1 MERVSAA
8 PRAFVGHLRETAE
21 MIKIEHTVFALP
33 FAAIALVT
41 AAGRSWPAPRVWLWV
56 LVAMVAA
63 RTAAMTFNRLADHRI
78 DAANPR
84 TSGRALPA
92 GRLGRPFAWA
102 VTSLSVATLVLAAG
116 MLNRTCLL
124 LSPVAVAVLLGY
136 SFAKRFTTWS
146 HLWLGLSL
154 GMAPAGAWLAVT
166 GRLAPAPLVL
176 GAAVTLWVAGFDI
189 IYSLQDQ
196 AFDRANGL
204 FSAPA
209 RLGVGRALWLARGAH
224 LLALAG
230 FLVFAAAAGGGVLRA
245 AAVVAAAGL
254 LVWQHRLVA
263 PRDLSRVNA
272 AFFTTNGILSILM
285 CVLFVLAK
293 LTAGP

>member
-1 MERVSAA
+1 
-8 PRAFVGHLRETAE
+8 
-21 MIKIEHTVFALP
+21 
-33 FAAIALVT
+33 
-41 AAGRSWPAPRVWLWV
+41 
-56 LVAMVAA
+56 
-63 RTAAMTFNRLADHRI
+63 
-78 DAANPR
+78 
-84 TSGRALPA
+84 
-92 GRLGRPFAWA
+92 
-102 VTSLSVATLVLAAG
+102 
-116 MLNRTCLL
+116 
-124 LSPVAVAVLLGY
+124 
-136 SFAKRFTTWS
+136 
-146 HLWLGLSL
+146 
-154 GMAPAGAWLAVT
+154 MAPAGAWLAVT